1 MQDTLAKNQ
10 AAWRR
15 EGRRLKLI
23 RAIKLYSL
31 SALTLVAAVVFG
43 FWEISELLK

>member
-1 MQDTLAKNQ
+1 METLAKNQ

-23 RAIKLYSL
+23 RAFKLYGL
-31 SALTLVAAVVFG
+31 PALTLVAAVVFG

>member
-1 MQDTLAKNQ
+1 METLAKNQ

-15 EGRRLKLI
+15 EGRRQQLK